1 MMAGGGIV
9 AFAGGGSYLDQA
21 KQAQE
26 EQLGYIDQA
35 TTQPSI
41 EDQKANILKQQE
53 MLKGI
58 YPESVLPKYL
68 EETKAERAKLSAQFE
83 KDSGFAMVLAAADLL
98 EGSSLYKSG
107 AKAARTY
114 IGEVNRLKSENKKAD
129 SLLRQSEIQ
138 LATAKELHDNGMVDK
153 AVARAEKGQ
162 DLNAKAAEL
171 KAGVAGDSAKILG
184 QLEGT
189 KLGADASRYA
199 AELGYK
205 GHLAS
210 AAATMNKPS
219 AQKEGA
225 MAIFN
230 DPSFAPGKPP
240 EERYRLATERY
251 LEMTKTGLPGVNTRV
266 EASAREKAVKDFT
279 DAIGPGGTARK
290 EHNELKKKG
299 TPEQLQAFEDRLF
312 NKFLTMH
319 TGEAAPAPG
328 ATQPA
333 PNAQQQAAPVA
344 KPSLDEFLPA
354 ARKANQGVSDAD
366 LIKYYNDKYNK

>member
-1 MMAGGGIV
+1 MAI
-9 AFAGGGSYLDQA
+9 
-21 KQAQE
+21 
-26 EQLGYIDQA
+26 
-35 TTQPSI
+35 
-41 EDQKANILKQQE
+41 
-53 MLKGI
+53 
-58 YPESVLPKYL
+58 
-68 EETKAERAKLSAQFE
+68 TK
-83 KDSGFAMVLAAADLL
+83 
-98 EGSSLYKSG
+98 
-107 AKAARTY
+107 
-114 IGEVNRLKSENKKAD
+114 
-129 SLLRQSEIQ
+129 
-138 LATAKELHDNGMVDK
+138 
-153 AVARAEKGQ
+153 AEKGQ
-162 DLNAKAAEL
+162 ELEAKAAEL

-328 ATQPA
+328 ATQQAPA
-333 PNAQQQAAPVA
+333 ARQQQQAAPPPPLNVWM
-344 KPSLDEFLPA
+344 DA
-354 ARKANQGVSDAD
+354 ARKANPGVSDAD
-366 LIKYYNDKYNK
+366 LAKYYNSKYGK